1 MIRTALLSLGL
12 VLTAASQL
20 RLPAVP
26 LGVGESCLV
35 VWLGVSSLRMLTGG
49 RVCNARA
56 LLWLGMFWLSF
67 ALILSLG
74 TCLAFLRQDLDP
86 PSMLHDAFA
95 YLLVAAVSCFMAAT
109 LGADGAL
116 RQAQWFLIAFWN
128 ASLLVQLALGWSF
141 ISVSSIDPWF
151 WDRFRGWA
159 ENPNQVALYCAVLT
173 PLSVHLALTT
183 KGLGRIAALSTG
195 LLSFAVG
202 RLTKSDTFLFAMV
215 LSAMALVVLRS
226 RSWLL
231 SPEHRLS
238 LRFALA
244 LFLAV
249 AIVPLS
255 LSLMPY
261 VLATA
266 DDVESLAASMT
277 KDRGGEATKQT
288 AALRLQLWED
298 ALHLGL
304 ETGSLGLG
312 PGPHLAKPNVA
323 DDQGLPIPF
332 EAHST
337 LLDVF
342 TQAGLLGVIAVCGLF
357 GGIFLLLVRADLDAL
372 AVLIVALAFFS
383 INHFVL
389 RQPIVWFALA
399 LSLALGSARFASPRG
414 RTDAVGS

>member
-1 MIRTALLSLGL
+1 MIRAALLSLGL
-12 VLTAASQL
+12 VLTTASQL

-35 VWLGVSSLRMLTGG
+35 VWLGLSSLRMLTGG

-67 ALILSLG
+67 ALILSVG
-74 TCLAFLRQDLDP
+74 TCLAFLRGDLDP
-86 PSMLHDAFA
+86 ASMLHDAFA
-95 YLLVAAVSCFMAAT
+95 YFLVAAVSCYMAAT
-109 LGADGAL
+109 LEADGAL
-116 RQAQWFLIAFWN
+116 RHAQWFLIAFWN
-128 ASLLVQLALGWSF
+128 AALLVQLALGWQI
-141 ISVSSIDPWF
+141 ISMSSVDPWF

-173 PLSVHLALTT
+173 PLSIHLALTANAF
-183 KGLGRIAALSTG
+183 GRIVALSTCV
-195 LLSFAVG
+195 LSFVVG

-215 LSAMALVVLRS
+215 LSALAFVVLRS

-261 VLATA
+261 VVATA
-266 DDVESLAASMT
+266 ADVESLAASMT

-288 AALRLQLWED
+288 ASLRLQLWED
-298 ALHLGL
+298 ALHIGL

-342 TQAGLLGVIAVCGLF
+342 TQGGLLGVLAVFGLF
-357 GGIFLLLVRADLDAL
+357 GGVFWLVLRAHLDSL
-372 AVLIVALAFFS
+372 AVLVVALAFFS

-399 LSLALGSARFASPRG
+399 LSLTLGSERLASPHG
-414 RTDAVGS
+414 RTASVGS